1 MRRAWGRDKTM
12 LEVSCV
18 VVGPIKTNCWIVSDP
33 DTAHCLVVD
42 PGDRAERILEALA
55 GKTVDGIVLTH
66 RHDDHKGGLPGV
78 VEATSAPVMAHEF
91 DAPRVYEEIR
101 RGYASPASIISMDE
115 ALNAGRTVDCALKE
129 GDEVALGSYTF
140 RVIHTPGHT
149 EGSMCLYCEAEKL
162 LFTGDTLFAGGS
174 YGRTDFEGGSWPAM
188 LNTLEHKF
196 VGIPNDVVIFPGHG
210 GTSLLGDER
219 EANSFLK

>member
-1 MRRAWGRDKTM
+1 
-12 LEVSCV
+12 
-18 VVGPIKTNCWIVSDP
+18 
-33 DTAHCLVVD
+33 
-42 PGDRAERILEALA
+42 
-55 GKTVDGIVLTH
+55 
-66 RHDDHKGGLPGV
+66 
-78 VEATSAPVMAHEF
+78 
-91 DAPRVYEEIR
+91 
-101 RGYASPASIISMDE
+101 MDE